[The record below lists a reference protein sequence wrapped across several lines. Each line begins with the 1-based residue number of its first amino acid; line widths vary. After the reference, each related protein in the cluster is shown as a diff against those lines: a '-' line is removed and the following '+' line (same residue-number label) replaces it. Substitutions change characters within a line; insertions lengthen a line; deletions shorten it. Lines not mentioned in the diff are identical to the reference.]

1 MKLSDI
7 MHGNKVITV
16 TKIETLASPPV
27 TTPVKKVLRCFSD

>member
-7 MHGNKVITV
+7 RHGNKVITV
-16 TKIETLASPPV
+16 TKIETLASPV